1 MPWYKVTCFPTFAA
15 GYTCSTLPLH
25 ISRAFCWLHLF
36 PRFTL
41 VTLFPYLALLHT
53 FPSLPLAKCFPAL
66 RTGYNFSRSCN
77 STLTMNA
84 LASVKRFSSYGHQAT
99 CVFSFLFLLCF
110 ISCAPDLSS
119 RIIRLCV
126 TNALVRK
133 PYHAVVTIRSVFYIM
148 SHSEHYIR
156 MRETD
161 LFARGQRRFYQ

>member
-1 MPWYKVTCFPTFAA
+1 MQLALVQSYLLSHKLGPR
-15 GYTCSTLPLH
+15 LPLH

-84 LASVKRFSSYGHQAT
+84 LASVKRFSSYAIKLHEFFLSCFY
-99 CVFSFLFLLCF
+99 CVLFLVHL
-110 ISCAPDLSS
+110 IYPGVSS
-119 RIIRLCV
+119 AFTLLMHSLENL
-126 TNALVRK
+126 TTQLLQFVRFS
-133 PYHAVVTIRSVFYIM
+133 T
-148 SHSEHYIR
+148 
-156 MRETD
+156 
-161 LFARGQRRFYQ
+161 L